1 MHKSVFPI
9 RIDKVQ
15 EQNPL
20 FTMVSPSVLTQK
32 EIQTLSHNKE
42 KADKASK

>member
-1 MHKSVFPI
+1 MYLLIPI
-9 RIDKVQ
+9 KIDKVQ
-15 EQNPL
+15 EKNPL
-20 FTMVSPSVLTQK
+20 LTSVFPSALTQK